1 MHDHVKRC
9 PAMADDDRGELL
21 VGKAAIAK
29 HIFKNKRRRCS
40 IKSLQHELGLFWL
53 NKRLCGYSGIIDA
66 RIDAKVKAA
75 LEGVDSAQE
84 VI

>member
-1 MHDHVKRC
+1 MTN
-9 PAMADDDRGELL
+9 DDRGELL

-29 HIFKNKRRRCS
+29 HVFKNKRRRCS

-75 LEGVDSAQE
+75 LAGAESKE